1 MTMTMTTATRATKT
15 PTLSSYAKILTAGIG
30 KDFCPLNKLIS
41 EGNTKLPVTTA
52 IFNMSSAHDCPSLKL
67 GLCKAY
73 VDGKHVCYAKK
84 AEFDYHP
91 QVLPYRRRQEKFWL
105 SVTAEE
111 FASQF
116 LLINALKV
124 KPFTALRLNEA
135 GDFHSQECV
144 DKAEKIA
151 TLLKRYGVIVYGYT
165 SRDDLIYTSCKN
177 LIVSGSGFM
186 KDGINN
192 LFTIVKKKEDKPKG
206 FGICA
211 GDCKVCFRCQKRGLM
226 TCVILH

>member
-1 MTMTMTTATRATKT
+1 MTTATLTKI
-15 PTLSSYAKILTAGIG
+15 PTLSSYAKILTAGVG

-41 EGNTKLPVTTA
+41 EGNIKLPSTTA

-84 AEFDYHP
+84 AEYSHHP
-91 QVLPYRRRQEKFWL
+91 EVLPYRRRQEKFWL
-105 SVTAEE
+105 DITAEG
-111 FASQF
+111 FVSQF

-124 KPFTALRLNEA
+124 KPFTALRMNEA

-151 TLLKRYGVIVYGYT
+151 TLLKRYGVICYCYT
-165 SRDDLIYTSCKN
+165 SRSDLTYTNCKN
-177 LIVSGSGFM
+177 LIVSGSGFV

-192 LFTIVKKKEDKPKG
+192 LFTIIKKKEDKPKG
-206 FGICA
+206 FGICK
-211 GDCKVCFRCQKRGLM
+211 GDCKVCSRCQKRGLN
-226 TCVILH
+226 TAVILH